1 MQAIILCGGRSTRL
15 GDITKII
22 PKILLDI
29 RGRTVLEWQIELL
42 KQAGVDEVILASGH
56 LHDTLVKAV
65 GASYGGV
72 SMHFAKEEK
81 RLDTGGAIKH
91 AMQYICTSP
100 FFVLNGDVLLEDF
113 ALSTMLNRFQLQRET
128 EGILLGVLAEDIS
141 TYGEIASDDQDRITG
156 FREKQPIQRPGCI
169 NAGVY
174 LFNQS
179 MANYFPDQ
187 DAFSI
192 EKDVFPYVQNLYVLK
207 AAINWIDVGD
217 PERLAY
223 ARRRFGTQA
232 IKLNSG

>member
-1 MQAIILCGGRSTRL
+1 MQAIILCGGLSTRL
-15 GDITKII
+15 GDITKSV

-56 LHDTLVKAV
+56 LHDTLVNAV
-65 GASYGGV
+65 GARCNGV
-72 SMHFAKEEK
+72 SMQYAKEEK

-91 AMQYICTSP
+91 AMQYVCASP

-113 ALSTMLNRFQLQRET
+113 VLSAMLNCFQLET
-128 EGILLGVLAEDIS
+128 EGVLLGVLVEDVS
-141 TYGEIASDDQDRITG
+141 TYGEIVSDNRNRITG
-156 FREKQPIQRPGCI
+156 FREKQRIQRSGVI

-179 MANYFPDQ
+179 MVNYFPNQ
-187 DAFSI
+187 DVFSI

-207 AAINWIDVGD
+207 AVINWIDVGD

-223 ARRRFGTQA
+223 ARQCFGT
-232 IKLNSG
+232 